1 MNEALLKLEIDSLEL
16 KLEKQDLK
24 LDEIIKAIHDSSLYS
39 DIPAFCTLQ
48 VAAKKKGIKSS
59 NLYKRHWQQPC
70 CGKNYKRLNGVRC
83 WSRDLIIEWLSI
95 SDDEL
100 EEYAKKYGVDISKSF
115 KNGKTV
121 SGK

>member
-39 DIPAFCTLQ
+39 DIPAFSTLQ
-48 VAAKKKGIKSS
+48 VAAEKKGIKSS